1 MAQAPSIVPDDHEE
15 TYLVLDDFGRIGRAW
30 RETAERTSLEA
41 IIADLLEDQYSNP
54 VRVIGFNTAEGW
66 SRDVSEQVA
75 REVRQRCVNQG
86 RELPAHVQVFVE
98 RHEGL
103 RRRAEP

>member
-1 MAQAPSIVPDDHEE
+1 MAQAPSIVPGDDEE

-41 IIADLLEDQYSNP
+41 IIADLLEDQCSNP

-66 SRDVSEQVA
+66 ARDVSEQVA
-75 REVRQRCVNQG
+75 REVRQRCTDQG
-86 RELPAHVQVFVE
+86 REMPAHVQAFVE
-98 RHEGL
+98 RH
-103 RRRAEP
+103 